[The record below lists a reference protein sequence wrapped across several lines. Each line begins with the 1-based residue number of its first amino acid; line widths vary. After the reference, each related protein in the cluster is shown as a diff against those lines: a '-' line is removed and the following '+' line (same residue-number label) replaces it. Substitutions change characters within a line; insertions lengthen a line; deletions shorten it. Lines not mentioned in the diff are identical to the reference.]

1 MASRQEEKQR
11 RREER
16 LAAERAAE
24 AKASRDRRVRL
35 MGGGVL
41 AIVALAAAGIAIAAS
56 GGGKSDGGGN
66 NVQPK
71 TSAPGS
77 ATLPAR
83 KITDLTAA
91 AKAAGCQV
99 RIHPWTSNDRDH
111 VKDGTKVHYTTNPPS
126 FGDHYAVPSHDGNY
140 VGQGTP
146 PTGNLVHA
154 LEHGRIEIQYKPGL
168 PKQRVAQLEA
178 LFDEKL
184 GQYDPGQ
191 YLLLYENTTKM
202 PYEVAATAW
211 GRDLVCPKFTDKT
224 FDALRAFRLRFT
236 QKAPERSYL
245 APE

>member
-35 MGGGVL
+35 LGGGLLAVL
-41 AIVALAAAGIAIAAS
+41 ALAAAGIAIAATS
-56 GGGKSDGGGN
+56 GKNDGGSADI
-66 NVQPK
+66 QPK

-83 KITDLTAA
+83 KVTELTAA

-99 RIHPWTSNDRDH
+99 RMHKWTSDDRDH
-111 VKDGTKVHYTTNPPS
+111 VKDGTKVDYTTNPPS

-168 PKQRVAQLEA
+168 PKREVAQLEA

-184 GQYDPGQ
+184 DRYDPGQ
-191 YLLLYENTTKM
+191 YLLLYQNATNM
-202 PYEVAATAW
+202 PYDVAATAW
-211 GRDLVCPKFTDKT
+211 GRDLVCPKFNDKV
-224 FDALRAFRLRFT
+224 FDAIRAFRLRFT
-236 QKAPERSYL
+236 QMAPERSYL